1 MSLVISIILGYLLGA
16 LPFSFWL
23 GKLKGVDLRKVGSG
37 NIGATNLARAL
48 GPGWGIL
55 AFLLDMSKGL
65 AAVLLAGYLGNV
77 WSCGLLSL
85 PLLKIV
91 AGISSIAGHNWTFLL
106 HFKGG
111 KGVATSA
118 GVFLGL
124 APLSL
129 GMAVLVWIL
138 IFAASR
144 YVSLASLIAS
154 ISLPLWM
161 VWQNKPLELV
171 IFSGIACI
179 LIIYRHRTNIKR
191 LLKGE
196 ENRWGRKKQ
205 KGNMTQEIKR

>member
-1 MSLVISIILGYLLGA
+1 MSLIISIILGYLLGS

-23 GKLKGVDLRKVGSG
+23 GKLKGVDLRKIGSG
-37 NIGATNLARAL
+37 NVGATNLARAS
-48 GPGWGIL
+48 GPLWGII
-55 AFLLDMSKGL
+55 AFILDLSKGL
-65 AAVLLAGYLGNV
+65 VAVLLASYLGNL
-77 WSCGLLSL
+77 WGSSILS
-85 PLLKIV
+85 PTLLKII
-91 AGISSIAGHNWTFLL
+91 AGISSIAGHNWTFILN
-106 HFKGG
+106 FKGG

-129 GMAVLVWIL
+129 GLTVLVWLL

-161 VWQNKPLELV
+161 WGRGEPRELI
-171 IFSGIACI
+171 IFSGVTCL
-179 LIIYRHRTNIKR
+179 LIIYRHRSNIKR

-196 ENRWGRKKQ
+196 ENRWEKK
-205 KGNMTQEIKR
+205 T